1 MKKFDATGLPHAS
14 FEALYPTVFRA
25 GSPDVD
31 LGSPFLKC
39 VASIWA
45 FPEGGG
51 VKDCSIFWGTFFPR
65 CRGMQGLA
73 RMVWGTFFS
82 TFACLT
88 EGGVI

>member
-39 VASIWA
+39 VTSIWA
-45 FPEGGG
+45 FSVGGEGGC
-51 VKDCSIFWGTFFPR
+51 K
-65 CRGMQGLA
+65 GLPGWFGA
-73 RMVWGTFFS
+73 LFS
-82 TFACLT
+82 HIAWECKGFS
-88 EGGVI
+88 G